1 MFFTSTYAHN
11 IDSKHRL
18 AIPSDVRAQ
27 MQRELTLAD
36 QDPIP
41 FYITISKDSRALSLY
56 TVQDFEAL
64 LTQAGAPGK
73 SSPALVRAV
82 QQLTRNSKRVE
93 TDKQGRILLPDPLLQ
108 RVSLQGSVVLAGF
121 NDHLEIWNK
130 QDWQTFDD
138 ASDDFVDPAELLA
151 SLPDL
156 A

>member
-1 MFFTSTYAHN
+1 
-11 IDSKHRL
+11 
-18 AIPSDVRAQ
+18 

-41 FYITISKDSRALSLY
+41 FYITVSKNQRALSLY
-56 TVQDFEAL
+56 TVHDFEAL
-64 LTQAGAPGK
+64 LTQARTPGQ

-93 TDKQGRILLPDPLLQ
+93 TDKQGRVLLPDSLLQ
-108 RVSLQGSVVLAGF
+108 RVPLQGSVVLAGF
-121 NDHLEIWNK
+121 NDHLEIWDK
-130 QDWQTFDD
+130 QTWKAFDE
-138 ASDDFVDPAELLA
+138 ASDDFIDPAELLA